1 MYRTIIVPLDGS
13 TRSHAA
19 LPVAARLARA
29 CGARL
34 VLARV
39 HIDERPDLA
48 HDPSWDAMFREGEQR
63 YLDTLAPAYE
73 STIGQEV
80 ETALLDSPVE
90 ESLCDFASL
99 RVAPIFVMAGRGRTG
114 LRRALLGSTAD
125 GLVRRGIAPVLVLR
139 DRQHE
144 GDAPAWMMRGQP
156 FARILLPLDGTTF
169 AEGGIAHAVVLAKA
183 TGAKL
188 HLIRVVG
195 PIMTSAVLGEFM
207 LIPPQPHDESNMLR
221 NDLARDYLDGIVDRI
236 KVSAPMLEVSAEVSL
251 STDPGSAIVESTRH
265 RASDLIVMAS
275 HGRRASRLLVGA
287 VGDRVLRDGPDAIL
301 FIRPVKASVPAER
314 RTPTR
319 EESLP
324 AAPRVP
330 ALARQ

>member
-48 HDPSWDAMFREGEQR
+48 HDPSWDTMFREGEQR
-63 YLDTLAPAYE
+63 YLDTMALAYE

-90 ESLCDFASL
+90 ESLCNFASQ
-99 RVAPIFVMAGRGRTG
+99 RVAPIFVVAGRGRTG

-125 GLVRRGIAPVLVLR
+125 GLVRRGVAPVLVLR
-139 DRQHE
+139 DRQEE
-144 GDAPAWMMRGQP
+144 GDTPAWMMRGEP
-156 FARILLPLDGTTF
+156 FARIVLPLDGTAF
-169 AEGGIAHAVVLAKA
+169 AEGGIAHAVALAKA

-195 PIMTSAVLGEFM
+195 PIMTSAVLGAFTM
-207 LIPPQPHDESNMLR
+207 NPLQPYDESNVVR
-221 NDLARDYLDGIVDRI
+221 NDLAREYLDRVVDRI
-236 KVSAPMLEVSAEVSL
+236 RISVPTLGVSAEVSL
-251 STDPGSAIVESTRH
+251 ATDPGSAIVESTRH
-265 RASDLIVMAS
+265 RAADLIVMAS
-275 HGRRASRLLVGA
+275 HGRGASRLLVGA

-301 FIRPVKASVPAER
+301 FIRPVKASVPAGL
-314 RTPTR
+314 RTSTR
-319 EESLP
+319 DEDLLAEP
-324 AAPRVP
+324 PVP
-330 ALARQ
+330 VLVS